1 MKKLLI
7 LFSVLVALATHH
19 VFGQGLNE
27 LLESKVRSLTIVE
40 SEKANSIL
48 ANEIERIALVEED
61 DWYANYYAALAYVE
75 TAYVSPK
82 KQIDALCDRA
92 EEFLIKAEK
101 IQNNN
106 PENLVLRAYLLSAR
120 INVSPMVRGA
130 KLGVESKE
138 LLTKA
143 LEIDPS
149 NPRAL
154 YVRGMGIYYTP
165 AVFGGGKKKA
175 KPYIEKAVAQF
186 KKEKKEGLEPYW
198 GAREA
203 VKLYEMY

>member
-7 LFSVLVALATHH
+7 LISALVALATHH
-19 VFGQGLNE
+19 VNGQDLNE

-48 ANEIERIALVEED
+48 ANEIERIALAQQG

-75 TAYVSPK
+75 TANVSPK

-92 EEFLIKAEK
+92 EEFLIKAEQ
-101 IQNNN
+101 IQRNN
-106 PENLVLRAYLLSAR
+106 PENLILRAYLLSAR

-175 KPYIEKAVAQF
+175 KPYLEKAVAEF
-186 KKEKKEGLEPYW
+186 EKEKKEGLDPYW

-203 VKLYEMY
+203 VKLYEAY